1 MIYIDEESI
10 SMVKQQKMN
19 ILFMKYPMILV
30 FYSAQNMNKFRC
42 ERRYFHDYM
51 LYPISL
57 EEFCRISGKC
67 VTYEIW
73 KHRVLTFGR
82 LQVIPDLREVIYQ
95 GERVMLN
102 SRDFEIFLI
111 LIEHVG
117 EVVSREYIDSKLP
130 KRKRNSLR
138 YVDVHIRSLRKKENI
153 GVLIKSVR
161 SVGYC
166 NPGQSSVS
174 LYGRGY

>member
-1 MIYIDEESI
+1 M
-10 SMVKQQKMN
+10 
-19 ILFMKYPMILV
+19 
-30 FYSAQNMNKFRC
+30 
-42 ERRYFHDYM
+42 
-51 LYPISL
+51 
-57 EEFCRISGKC
+57 
-67 VTYEIW
+67 TYEIW

-117 EVVSREYIDSKLP
+117 EVVFREYIDSKLP

-138 YVDVHIRSLRKKENI
+138 YVDVHIRSLRK
-153 GVLIKSVR
+153 
-161 SVGYC
+161 Y
-166 NPGQSSVS
+166 
-174 LYGRGY
+174 RGTD